1 MERRKGRASDGD
13 GDRTEEEY
21 VFDGEVAT
29 QLGGSEGAA
38 LLLAATRVRRE
49 RGGGGRGGGGRV
61 VQLYYCK
68 LRGWIGANNDGARGG
83 EEQQKRTTAIE
94 DSRNE

>member
-1 MERRKGRASDGD
+1 M
-13 GDRTEEEY
+13 
-21 VFDGEVAT
+21 
-29 QLGGSEGAA
+29 
-38 LLLAATRVRRE
+38 
-49 RGGGGRGGGGRV
+49 
-61 VQLYYCK
+61 QLYYCK